1 MVRVGRRALRQAHQ
15 AATCLHAAAH
25 LDVSRL
31 RERHGGMTPE
41 DFHAAA
47 LALPGATFDIKWG
60 ADRVYSVGGK
70 MFAHAGPEG
79 DPEPKYMFKAS
90 DLAFEML
97 TQQGVAK
104 PAPYL
109 ARAKWVQ
116 LVGPDALS
124 DEELAA
130 YLKEAHRIV
139 AGKLPAAVKASLG

>member
-1 MVRVGRRALRQAHQ
+1 MSSWN
-15 AATCLHAAAH
+15 AAAH
-25 LDVSRL
+25 LDVSQL
-31 RERHGGMTPE
+31 RERHGRMTPE
-41 DFHAAA
+41 AFHSAA

-70 MFAHAGPEG
+70 MFAHAGMEG

-97 TQQGVAK
+97 TQEGVAK

-116 LVGPDALS
+116 LTGPDALA

-130 YLKEAHRIV
+130 YLREAHDIV
-139 AGKLPAAVKASLG
+139 AAKLPAKVKAELH